1 MNKAK
6 FILTTVVCL
15 LLLLTIEPF
24 SSLRAEANTH
34 DAPALVWSKTYGP
47 YLGYSV
53 IQTTDGCFAVAG
65 QNATYRPFE
74 PHMPPRWEN
83 YTALLLKIDKEGNL
97 LWDKT
102 YKNHV
107 GEGGFLDRANSI
119 VETTDLGYA
128 LSGGNWLLKVNSEGN
143 VEWKKTYN
151 DLENCRAIQ
160 TSDGGYAVIGNT
172 IINDNSYS
180 VDSILLKID
189 SNGNTLWT
197 KTFSSNL
204 PQRNDV
210 YAEYIGQTSSG
221 DYVITG
227 SWHATFWFA
236 KLGSNGNL
244 IFNQTYDEIANVGAH
259 FTSVSQTIDGGFVLS
274 GYNIDSKE
282 VPWSGWIV
290 KTDSQ
295 GAVQWIFHREEPANE
310 LLRGVEF
317 MSVIQTTDGGYIAVG
332 RPTIV
337 KLKSNGVLEW
347 NMTGYSAFSV
357 ALTDNDGF
365 IVAGGQGDTTGP
377 NQQLWV
383 ARFDLESTIPND
395 ETIPFPSTISLITVV
410 IIITAVI
417 VIGLL
422 VYLKK
427 HKR

>member
-6 FILTTVVCL
+6 CILTIVICL
-15 LLLLTIEPF
+15 LLLLAIEPF
-24 SSLRAEANTH
+24 SILRAEASTQ

-53 IQTTDGCFAVAG
+53 IQTTDGYFAVAG

-74 PHMPPRWEN
+74 PHMPPEWEN
-83 YTALLLKIDKEGNL
+83 YTALLIKIDKEGSL

-102 YKNHV
+102 YENI
-107 GEGGFLDRANSI
+107 GDGGFLDRANSI

-143 VEWKKTYN
+143 VEWKKTYPE
-151 DLENCRAIQ
+151 LENCRAIQ
-160 TSDGGYAVIGNT
+160 TSDGDYAIIGNT
-172 IINDNSYS
+172 IIDDNAYS

-310 LLRGVEF
+310 LLRGIEF
-317 MSVIQTTDGGYIAVG
+317 MSVIQTIDGGYIAVG
-332 RPTIV
+332 RPSIV
-337 KLKSNGVLEW
+337 KLNDSGALEW
-347 NMTGYSAFSV
+347 NMTGYNAFSV
-357 ALTDNDGF
+357 ALAGNDGF

-377 NQQLWV
+377 NQELWV
-383 ARFDLESTIPND
+383 AKFDLKSTFPSD
-395 ETIPFPSTISLITVV
+395 ETISLPWV
-410 IIITAVI
+410 ILIVIAIVIAVG

-422 VYLKK
+422 VYLRK
-427 HKR
+427 HKQ